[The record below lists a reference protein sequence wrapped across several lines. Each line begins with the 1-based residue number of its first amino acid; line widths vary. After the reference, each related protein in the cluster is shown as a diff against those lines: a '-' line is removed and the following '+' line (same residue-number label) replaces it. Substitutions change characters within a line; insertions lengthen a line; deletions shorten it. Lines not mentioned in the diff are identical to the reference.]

1 MKTHLDLE
9 LASYF
14 KELEQNYPVD
24 KWRIGDIYIWPYIR
38 IKLYL
43 FLLSENINQDKRTH
57 IHRNKADF
65 FNKKRHLLITYKL
78 ASLFQAIL
86 TNRLFFSN
94 LKKKKIVFV
103 GSHFHRV
110 EEQGVAFNRFFDS
123 MVKSNQLENDVY
135 FLEYQKI
142 IENSF
147 NKKAI
152 INLEKQINAFKK
164 INKIFKFKNETYKNV
179 ELYKYDLFLKQLKKD
194 HIKIESLSLE
204 IDNLIDWVRKIIL
217 LSNFYIQFFKKVSPE
232 KLIFCGYY
240 GWDNLYAAIYSAN
253 KLGIKTIDFQHGPQ
267 TNHMVFSE
275 WNKIPNTG
283 YSLMPK
289 EYWVWDQKSKLNLE
303 KWTSAKDDI
312 LVKLAGH
319 SYIQY
324 KKSTITKIKGN
335 IVFSMQ
341 TFPLERM
348 IPKEILQLIKIRNYK
363 WIFRLHPRNAFSI
376 SEIVAYFDRFGIKRS
391 SYILESPYGKPLPE
405 TLLSA
410 SLHFSAF
417 SGCTLEARSLG
428 VPTILIDPVG
438 HDMFKNYIDEKF
450 VYFINPKSKFFFQK
464 VEHILNKSIL
474 NKSNINESKIINP
487 LYF

>member
-1 MKTHLDLE
+1 MKSHLNLE
-9 LASYF
+9 FASYF

-24 KWRIGDIYIWPYIR
+24 QWRIGDIYIWPYIR

-43 FLLSENINQDKRTH
+43 FLLSEQIN
-57 IHRNKADF
+57 RNKEVKVDKSSLISR
-65 FNKKRHLLITYKL
+65 KKIKYRSFKKIVKLLK
-78 ASLFQAIL
+78 AII
-86 TNRLFFSN
+86 NHQVFFSK
-94 LKKKKIVFV
+94 LQKKKIVFV

-123 MVKSNQLENDVY
+123 MVKSNHLENDVY

-147 NKKAI
+147 NNKAI

-164 INKIFKFKNETYKNV
+164 INKIFKFKNETFKNV

-194 HIKIESLSLE
+194 HIEIESLSLE
-204 IDNLIDWVRKIIL
+204 IDNLIGWVRKIIT
-217 LSNFYIQFFKKVSPE
+217 LSNFYIQFFKKVFPE

-275 WNKIPNTG
+275 WNKIPNSG

-289 EYWVWDQKSKLNLE
+289 EYWVWDQESKINLE
-303 KWTSAKDDI
+303 KWTSTRNDI

-319 SYIQY
+319 SYLQY
-324 KKSTITKIKGN
+324 KKSRISKIKGN

-348 IPKEILQLIKIRNYK
+348 IPKEILELIKVWNYK
-363 WIFRLHPRNAFSI
+363 WIFRLHPRNAFPI
-376 SEIVAYFDRFGIKRS
+376 SEIVAYFDRFGIKHS
-391 SYILESPYGKPLPE
+391 SYILEAAYEKPLPE

-417 SGCTLEARSLG
+417 SGCTLEARSLE

-438 HDMFKNYIDEKF
+438 NDMFKNYIDEKF
-450 VYFINPKSKFFFQK
+450 VYFLNPKSNNFFQK
-464 VEHILNKSIL
+464 VEHILSKSIL
-474 NKSNINESKIINP
+474 NRSNINESKIINP